1 MMRRWRVTARHG
13 TASKAPVVNARQ
25 MRASGIGVGHI
36 TLRLWIINNRVVMG
50 WQLETPT
57 RADWGGKD

>member
-1 MMRRWRVTARHG
+1 M
-13 TASKAPVVNARQ
+13 VNARQ